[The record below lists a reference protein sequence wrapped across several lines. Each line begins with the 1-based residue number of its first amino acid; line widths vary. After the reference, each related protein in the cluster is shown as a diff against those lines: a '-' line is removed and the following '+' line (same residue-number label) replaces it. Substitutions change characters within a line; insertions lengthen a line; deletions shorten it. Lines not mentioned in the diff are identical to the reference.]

1 MRVEIYVLCV
11 FSVSYSEFLCLFV
24 CFKNANWFKVFVS
37 VSRSVC
43 LCLCLYLQDILFL
56 QWWPTSDNKPRLLWD
71 QGVGGSERW
80 GRHLDFT
87 VAGSVIR
94 IIVVI
99 MIIIT
104 NFIMNHGHHNHDLPA
119 GRNHHQHQKHHH
131 HQSSSSPSLIIIMF
145 YLTDPPASII
155 VSIGL
160 SIEYCECFGFDIAL
174 NEDLNLKR
182 VYGSIPSEQKSR
194 PTGALNW
201 YFTLLSCAN

>member
-1 MRVEIYVLCV
+1 MIFDFQKYKSKSSGWCKLAPIFCDKFQHNHALHWLQLSQYLPILQRNHQPAWPLEMGVEIFVLCV
-11 FSVSYSEFLCLFV
+11 FSVFYSEFLCLFV
-24 CFKNANWFKVFVS
+24 CYSWFKVFVS

-87 VAGSVIR
+87 LAGSVIRIR

-119 GRNHHQHQKHHH
+119 GHNHHHHHH
-131 HQSSSSPSLIIIMF
+131 HQSSSSCF
-145 YLTDPPASII
+145 TWQTHQPAS
-155 VSIGL
+155 
-160 SIEYCECFGFDIAL
+160 
-174 NEDLNLKR
+174 
-182 VYGSIPSEQKSR
+182 
-194 PTGALNW
+194 
-201 YFTLLSCAN
+201 

>member
-1 MRVEIYVLCV
+1 MIFNFQKYKSKSSGWCKLAPIFCDKFQHNHALHWLQLSQYLPILQRKSSTSLA
-11 FSVSYSEFLCLFV
+11 FGNEFLCLFV

-80 GRHLDFT
+80 GRHLDFN
-87 VAGSVIR
+87 VAGSVIRIR

-104 NFIMNHGHHNHDLPA
+104 NFIMNHDLPA
-119 GRNHHQHQKHHH
+119 GHNHHHHHH
-131 HQSSSSPSLIIIMF
+131 HQSSSSCF
-145 YLTDPPASII
+145 TWQTHQPAS
-155 VSIGL
+155 
-160 SIEYCECFGFDIAL
+160 
-174 NEDLNLKR
+174 
-182 VYGSIPSEQKSR
+182 
-194 PTGALNW
+194 
-201 YFTLLSCAN
+201 